1 MELNGE
7 QLIPAPRPKVWAAL
21 NDPEILRQCIA
32 GCESVTKLSDTDFE
46 AAVQVK
52 VGPVKARFKGKLRL
66 GDLDPPRSYRIQ
78 FEGQGGPAGFGK
90 GSADVRLEET
100 GPDSTLLH
108 YAAKAQV
115 GGKIAQV
122 GSRLVDMAAQKMAGE
137 FLNAFTQE
145 LQIRYA
151 PTPAAASVP
160 AATAPQGTWAR
171 FMAWLRRLIRAS
183 TA

>member
-1 MELNGE
+1 M
-7 QLIPAPRPKVWAAL
+7 
-21 NDPEILRQCIA
+21 
-32 GCESVTKLSDTDFE
+32 
-46 AAVQVK
+46 
-52 VGPVKARFKGKLRL
+52 
-66 GDLDPPRSYRIQ
+66 
-78 FEGQGGPAGFGK
+78 
-90 GSADVRLEET
+90 
-100 GPDSTLLH
+100 
-108 YAAKAQV
+108 